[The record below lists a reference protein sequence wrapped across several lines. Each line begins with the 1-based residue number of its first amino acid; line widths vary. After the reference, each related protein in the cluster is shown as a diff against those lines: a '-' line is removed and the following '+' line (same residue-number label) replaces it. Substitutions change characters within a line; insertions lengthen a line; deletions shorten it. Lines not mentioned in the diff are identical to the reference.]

1 MYNISINLT
10 TFSRNSSTLDF
21 NRKYGQ
27 IVLEVATNG
36 IPIVNLY
43 NRQDIE
49 KVLRFPSK
57 YPFRPPTEIVAFYR
71 RMRPDRYAS
80 TGITNEYVY
89 IQKTKFHSRI
99 INIFFSL
106 HFNCHC

>member
-1 MYNISINLT
+1 MRTGDLFI
-10 TFSRNSSTLDF
+10 FSTIRIIGFLILKFCRFFFVVVLCFCYRLRSDF
-21 NRKYGQ
+21 NREYGS
-27 IVLEVATNG
+27 IVLEVTSNG
-36 IPIVNLY
+36 VPIVNLY

-80 TGITNEYVY
+80 TGITNE
-89 IQKTKFHSRI
+89 
-99 INIFFSL
+99 
-106 HFNCHC
+106 

>member
-1 MYNISINLT
+1 MSPAFISINCT
-10 TFSRNSSTLDF
+10 IFSWNHFTDF
-21 NRKYGQ
+21 NRDYGP
-27 IVLEVATNG
+27 IVLEVTTNG

-49 KVLRFPSK
+49 KVLRYPSK

-80 TGITNEYVY
+80 TGITNE
-89 IQKTKFHSRI
+89 
-99 INIFFSL
+99 
-106 HFNCHC
+106 